1 MLGKAALT
9 LQQTQSK
16 IYLALLL
23 LLTMLNST
31 SGQAHEITPTILNA
45 EITDSKTI
53 EISLDTNLEALMIGV
68 GSAHEDTDDS
78 PLALQYN
85 ALRATPASELQ
96 TQATEFAQSLPN
108 ELRFVDA
115 QGQAIQFEFTL
126 TNLSINENPDLE
138 IARESLLSYSAPIT
152 QPIDSLAVSWPETLG
167 NLIFRISSGGE
178 LKAGLY
184 VMAGEQ
190 SDLVE
195 LNLAGQQSQSLLDYV
210 IIGFE
215 HILPLGLDHILFV
228 IGIYLLSQ
236 AWRALLWQVS
246 AFTLA
251 HTITLALATLGVVSV
266 SPSIVEPLIALSIVY
281 VAIEN
286 LFRHRL
292 SNARIA
298 LVFGFGL
305 LHGLG
310 FAGVLSEIGLDPSA
324 FIPSLIAFNIGVE
337 LGQLCVIALMFALLG
352 FWLGK
357 TKYWENWVR
366 IPLSVIIALVGAFW
380 FVERIL

>member
-1 MLGKAALT
+1 MLGNSPVS
-9 LQQTQSK
+9 LQQQLTRFGLS
-16 IYLALLL
+16 ILILLSVL
-23 LLTMLNST
+23 S
-31 SGQAHEITPTILNA
+31 SPISHGHEITPTIVNA
-45 EITDSKTI
+45 EILESNSID
-53 EISLDTNLEALMIGV
+53 ISLDTNLEALMVGV
-68 GSAHEDTDDS
+68 GSTHEDTDDS
-78 PLALQYN
+78 PLAQQYN
-85 ALRATPASELQ
+85 ALRALP
-96 TQATEFAQSLPN
+96 ATELEAQAQNFAKSLPQ
-108 ELRFVDA
+108 ELRFVDSA
-115 QGQAIQFEFTL
+115 GQPIQFDFRL
-126 TNLSINENPDLE
+126 ISLSVTENPDPE
-138 IARESLLSYSAPIT
+138 IARESLLRYTAAIT
-152 QPIDSLAVSWPETLG
+152 DPIDSIAVSWPEPLG
-167 NLIFRISSGGE
+167 NLIFRITSQGE

-195 LNLAGQQSQSLLDYV
+195 LNIQGQQSQSLLDYV

-236 AWRALLWQVS
+236 AWRALIWQVS

-251 HTITLALATLGVVSV
+251 HTITLALATLGIVSV

-281 VAIEN
+281 VAVEN

-292 SNARIA
+292 SSARIA

-310 FAGVLSEIGLDPSA
+310 FAGVLSEIGLDPTS

-337 LGQLCVIALMFALLG
+337 LGQLTVIALMFALLG
-352 FWLGK
+352 YWLGK
-357 TKYWENWVR
+357 TEHWERWVR
-366 IPLSVIIALVGAFW
+366 IPLSVVIALVGAFW
-380 FVERIL
+380 FVERIM